1 MLASFTISPVGD
13 GESLSRPVADI
24 VRLIDDSGLDY
35 QLTAMATVIE
45 GEPEHVFDL
54 LQKCHAEMKKS
65 HHRVTSHIMI
75 DDRGDDMG
83 RLVAKVDKVERLLA
97 QSNPEPTVRS

>member
-13 GESLSRPVADI
+13 GESLSRSVAD
-24 VRLIDDSGLDY
+24 VVKLIDASGLDY
-35 QLTAMATVIE
+35 QLTAMSTVIE
-45 GEPEHVFDL
+45 GEPERIFDL

-83 RLVAKVDKVERLLA
+83 RIVAKVDKVEKLLA
-97 QSNPEPTVRS
+97 QSDPESSVHS

>member
-1 MLASFTISPVGD
+1 MLASFTIAPVGD
-13 GESLSRPVADI
+13 GESLSRSVAGI
-24 VRLIDDSGLDY
+24 VKLIGNSGLDY

-45 GEPEHVFDL
+45 GEPERIFDL

-83 RLVAKVDKVERLLA
+83 RLVAKVEKVERLLA
-97 QSNPEPTVRS
+97 QSNSESSAHL